1 MAKTPCKILVVD
13 DEEDILTAGRLLL
26 KQHFES
32 VSTTS
37 DPYQIPSMLQAQ
49 QTDVV
54 LLDMN
59 FSTGATSSKEGFHWL
74 RQIRQLSPETT
85 VILMTAYG
93 DIELAV
99 RALKEGAADFV
110 LKPWQ
115 NEKLVAIL
123 QSTCRNR
130 GTAGTKATAKVKAE
144 GAEFHYD
151 GFIGVSPAMQR
162 VYQTIDKV
170 AKTDANVL
178 ILGENGTGKEV
189 AARALHRKS
198 KRAGQVFEKVDL
210 GAVSETLFES
220 ELFGHAK
227 GAFTDAKEDRAGRFE
242 AATGGTLFLDEIGN
256 LSQGLQAKLLTALQS
271 RQIIRLGTNK
281 SRPIDIRLICATNM
295 PLYEM
300 VREGT
305 FRQDLLYRINTVEI
319 HLPPLRERHEDV
331 KLLADHFLNLYRQ
344 KYDRPHLH
352 LHPNTLRRLSEY
364 HWPGNIR
371 ELDHAMERAVILCDG
386 AELLPDDFYFA
397 AVPEIPRTS
406 SEDALNTLANAD
418 YTLEALEKMMVQKA
432 LVKHSGNITHAA
444 KELGITRTALYRRIE
459 KHGL

>member
-1 MAKTPCKILVVD
+1 MSKTPCKILIVD

-26 KQHFES
+26 KQHFAT
-32 VSTTS
+32 VMTTS
-37 DPYQIPSMLQAQ
+37 DPYRLPALLQEHQ
-49 QTDVV
+49 FDVV

-59 FSTGATSSKEGFHWL
+59 YSTGATSSKEGFHWL
-74 RQIRQLSPETT
+74 KQLLQQNPSVT

-115 NEKLVAIL
+115 NDKLVAIL
-123 QSTCRNR
+123 KTACQSKNGHGNR
-130 GTAGTKATAKVKAE
+130 SAEAAEQNNTAY
-144 GAEFHYD
+144 HYD

-170 AKTDANVL
+170 AGTDANVL

-198 KRAGQVFEKVDL
+198 KRADHVFEKVDL

-227 GAFTDAKEDRAGRFE
+227 GAFTDAKEERAGRFE
-242 AATGGTLFLDEIGN
+242 AASGGTLFLDELGN
-256 LSQGLQAKLLTALQS
+256 LSLSLQAKLLTALQS
-271 RQIIRLGTNK
+271 RQVIRLGTNK
-281 SRPIDIRLICATNM
+281 PRHIDVRLVCATNM

-300 VREGT
+300 VHQGT

-319 HLPPLRERHEDV
+319 NLPPLRERREDI
-331 KLLADHFLNLYRQ
+331 KLLVEHFLQVYSH
-344 KYDRPHLH
+344 KYERRGLGISKE
-352 LHPNTLRRLSEY
+352 TLRRLGDY

-386 AELLPDDFYFA
+386 DELQTDDFYFA
-397 AVPEIPRTS
+397 PGAVARQP
-406 SEDALNTLANAD
+406 LAGAMPNSD
-418 YTLEALEKMMVQKA
+418 YTLEALEKMMVQKV
-432 LVKHSGNITHAA
+432 LVKHAGNITHAA

>member
-1 MAKTPCKILVVD
+1 MSKIPCKVLVVD
-13 DEEDILTAGRLLL
+13 DEEDILMAGKLLL
-26 KQHFES
+26 KQHFE
-32 VSTTS
+32 VVITTS
-37 DPYQIPSMLQAQ
+37 DPYRIPTLLLENAF
-49 QTDVV
+49 DVV

-59 FSTGATSSKEGFHWL
+59 YSTGATSSKEGFHWL
-74 RQIRQLSPETT
+74 KQILQLSPKTT

-99 RALKEGAADFV
+99 RALKEGATDFV

-123 QSTCRNR
+123 KTACQNRASTSKRSAEIAEREN
-130 GTAGTKATAKVKAE
+130 TAY
-144 GAEFHYD
+144 HYD

-162 VYQTIDKV
+162 VYQTIAKV
-170 AKTDANVL
+170 AATDANVL

-198 KRAGQVFEKVDL
+198 KRAGSVFEIVDL
-210 GAVSETLFES
+210 GAISTTLFES

-227 GAFTDAKEDRAGRFE
+227 GAYTDAKEERAGRLE
-242 AATGGTLFLDEIGN
+242 AASGGTLFLDEIGN
-256 LSQGLQAKLLTALQS
+256 LSLALQAKLLTVLQS
-271 RQIIRLGTNK
+271 RQVIRLGTN
-281 SRPIDIRLICATNM
+281 RPRLIDIRLICATNM

-319 HLPPLRERHEDV
+319 HLPPLRERREDIR
-331 KLLADHFLNLYRQ
+331 LLAEHFLKVYRQ
-344 KYDRPHLH
+344 KYDRPELH
-352 LHPNTLRRLSEY
+352 LNTETLRRLNEY

-386 AELLPDDFYFA
+386 NELHPDDFYFA
-397 AVPEIPRTS
+397 PSENGQPKPHAPESIT
-406 SEDALNTLANAD
+406 DND

>member
-1 MAKTPCKILVVD
+1 MSKIPCKVLVVD
-13 DEEDILTAGRLLL
+13 DEEDILMAGKLLL
-26 KQHFES
+26 KQYFD
-32 VSTTS
+32 VVVTTS
-37 DPYQIPSMLQAQ
+37 DPYRIPGLLQE
-49 QTDVV
+49 QTFDVV

-59 FSTGATSSKEGFHWL
+59 YSTGATSSKEGFHWL
-74 RQIRQLSPETT
+74 KQILQLSPNIT

-99 RALKEGAADFV
+99 RALKEGASDFV

-123 QSTCRNR
+123 KTACQNR
-130 GTAGTKATAKVKAE
+130 DSVSKRSAEKAVRENTAY
-144 GAEFHYD
+144 HYD
-151 GFIGVSPAMQR
+151 GFIGVSAAMQR

-170 AKTDANVL
+170 AATDANVL

-189 AARALHRKS
+189 AARALHKKS
-198 KRAGQVFEKVDL
+198 KRAGNVFEIVDL
-210 GAVSETLFES
+210 GAISTTLFES

-227 GAFTDAKEDRAGRFE
+227 GAFTDAREERAGRLE
-242 AATGGTLFLDEIGN
+242 AASGGTLFLDEIGN
-256 LSQGLQAKLLTALQS
+256 LSLALQAKLLTVLQS
-271 RQIIRLGTNK
+271 RQVIRLGTNK
-281 SRPIDIRLICATNM
+281 PRPIDIRLICATNM
-295 PLYEM
+295 PLYDM
-300 VREGT
+300 VREGE

-319 HLPPLRERHEDV
+319 HLPPLRERREDI
-331 KLLADHFLNLYRQ
+331 KLLADHFLKVYCQ
-344 KYDRPHLH
+344 KYNRPDLH
-352 LHPNTLRRLSEY
+352 LNADTLRRLNDY

-386 AELLPDDFYFA
+386 NELHPDDFYFA
-397 AVPEIPRTS
+397 P
-406 SEDALNTLANAD
+406 SENGQHKQHVLESIHDND